1 MIRGE
6 GFSIV
11 CLRHWR
17 ITEDEVVIIETS
29 IFTRIIKE
37 MMTDDEYCELQ
48 KALISRPDIG
58 DLIKKSGGLRK
69 IRWKLQNRGKSG
81 GIRVIYY
88 WMVSS
93 EQIYML
99 YTYPKGK
106 QGNLTSQQLAA
117 LKQIVERWSN
127 E

>member
-1 MIRGE
+1 
-6 GFSIV
+6 
-11 CLRHWR
+11 
-17 ITEDEVVIIETS
+17 VVIIETS